1 MTRVANGNFEAGRVN
16 WSESS
21 TNFSGLI
28 SNDTRVKARSGSYY
42 AWLGGGNKET
52 AVLSQDISVQSD
64 ATFVRMYY
72 MLNSGEQCGNRYDMA
87 KVSVNGVTLP
97 AGTIE
102 LCSRN
107 NARSWTAKTFN
118 LSAYVGQ
125 TVTFSIKVTTDTTV
139 VSSLWID
146 DVGFIRRAGDSIESD
161 DRGNGDRV
169 NAQSTIR

>member
-1 MTRVANGNFEAGRVN
+1 VN

-42 AWLGGGNKET
+42 AWLGGGDNET

-64 ATFVRMYY
+64 ATFLRMYY
-72 MLNSGEQCGNRYDMA
+72 MLNSGEQCGNRYDTA
-87 KVSVNGVTLP
+87 QISVNGVVLP
-97 AGTIE
+97 NGKIE
-102 LCSRN
+102 LCTRN

-118 LSAYVGQ
+118 LNPYVGQ
-125 TVTFSIKVTTDTTV
+125 TVTLSIKVTTDTTV

-146 DVGFIRRAGDSIESD
+146 DVGFIRRASDSIEND
-161 DRGNGDRV
+161 GNHGRGEHV
-169 NAQSTIR
+169 NARSTIR